1 MMELLNTVATVG
13 TFLVIAATAVA
24 AVLQLR
30 HMRASNQF
38 EAIQYA
44 VEAHKDPAM
53 QHAIQFVLTELAG
66 RLEDPDFR
74 RSISDRDLDVQRHPE
89 RIVCNF
95 QELMGSYVRH
105 RLIPFEL
112 YMDVV
117 PVGPQ
122 ILWEALEPYIAI
134 RRRLS
139 SHPLALYENFEWL
152 AAKAQSYFLTNPR
165 GVLEGKF
172 QRLPV
177 RDRWPEDPVRET

>member
-1 MMELLNTVATVG
+1 MELLNTVATVG

-44 VEAHKDPAM
+44 VESFKDPAM
-53 QHAIQFVLTELAG
+53 QRAIHYVLTEFNDRVA
-66 RLEDPDFR
+66 DPEFR
-74 RSISDRDLDVQRHPE
+74 SGIVESELDVERHPE
-89 RIVCNF
+89 RMVCNF

-105 RLIPFEL
+105 RLIPFEI
-112 YMDVV
+112 YMDAA
-117 PVGPQ
+117 PVLPHAIWGT
-122 ILWEALEPYIAI
+122 LEPYIAI

-139 SHPLALYENFEWL
+139 THPLALYEHFEWL
-152 AAKAQSYFLTNPR
+152 AAKSKAYSETHKR
-165 GVLEGKF
+165 GVLDGKF

-177 RDRWPEDPVRET
+177 RDRWHEEA